1 MRLSLKLVDPPG
13 RFVPSIAR
21 IDLPG
26 PRIVKSFC
34 MTKISPVLSDTLLS
48 TQFVRPLRST
58 VSPDTVVTA
67 PMTSRS
73 EPAPESLQLVT
84 GQTLGDANAVGADSA
99 SNDAMPAQSGRWRDR
114 ILEARLIR
122 FMELPSRAK
131 GRFRPHCW

>member
-1 MRLSLKLVDPPG
+1 M
-13 RFVPSIAR
+13 
-21 IDLPG
+21 
-26 PRIVKSFC
+26 
-34 MTKISPVLSDTLLS
+34 
-48 TQFVRPLRST
+48 
-58 VSPDTVVTA
+58 SPDTVVTA

-99 SNDAMPAQSGRWRDR
+99 SNDAMPAQSGRRRDR

-131 GRFRPHCW
+131 GRFRPHCWRDAQIRENPPNWLGAAMGGRRLQ